1 MTRRGKVLRLFLFVL
16 TFLSTLLVGLE
27 YAVSYYHLPLETGSL
42 WRRVAADPILLSH
55 GLWYAVPVMA
65 ILLAHE
71 LGHYRA
77 CRRHGIGASW
87 PLFIPAPTLLG
98 TLGAFI
104 RIHAPFPSKR
114 ALFDVGVA
122 GPLAGFLLTLPV
134 LAIGIC
140 LSCVEPVLEGGDGG
154 LALGEPLGF
163 MLLAHV
169 ILGKAAAGT
178 VLVHP
183 TAFAGWV
190 GLLATAFNLFPIGQ
204 LDGGHL
210 AYAVFGRRIALV
222 LSVGAVLGLVALGIF
237 VWPGWLVWALLMTLV
252 GLRHPWVH
260 ASERLERRRLLLAAA
275 ALLAFVLSFAPL
287 PMRIDSF

>member
-1 MTRRGKVLRLFLFVL
+1 MTRRGKALHVSLFIL

-27 YAVSYYHLPLETGSL
+27 YAVSYYHLPPETESL
-42 WRRVAADPILLSH
+42 WRRVTATPTLLGL

-77 CRRHGIGASW
+77 CRRHGIVATW
-87 PLFIPAPTLLG
+87 PLFIPTPTLLG

-134 LAIGIC
+134 LAVGIG
-140 LSCVEPVLEGGDGG
+140 LSRVEPVLEGGGG

-163 MLLAHV
+163 TLLAHV

-178 VLVHP
+178 VVVHP

-210 AYAVFGRRIALV
+210 AYAVFDRRIAFI
-222 LSVGAVLGLVALGIF
+222 LSIGAVLGLVTLGIL
-237 VWPGWLVWALLMTLV
+237 VWPGWLVWALLVTLV

-260 ASERLERRRLLLAAA
+260 AGERLERRRLLLATA

-287 PMRIDSF
+287 PIRIDSF